1 MVVCAETVNKEL
13 QRFSGRI
20 HRTPVITCR
29 SVDKVA
35 GCNVFMKCEHLQKTG
50 SFKARGA
57 LNAVQKLKDE
67 GKVSGVVTHSSGNH
81 GQSLAWAAA
90 QVGLPCRVA
99 IPKNAP
105 PSKMDAMRGYG
116 AVLKLCEPTVKS
128 REDTCARLANEL
140 GYGKNKKNTA
150 MESFDNQDVMYGQV
164 ASADPVP
171 DIQGFLSSF
180 HE

>member
-1 MVVCAETVNKEL
+1 MVVCAETVNKAL

-20 HRTPVITCR
+20 HRTPIITCV
-29 SVDKVA
+29 SIDKVA
-35 GCNVFMKCEHLQKTG
+35 GCKVFMKCEHLQKTG

-81 GQSLAWAAA
+81 GQGLAWAAA

-99 IPKNAP
+99 VPNNAP

-116 AVLKLCEPTVKS
+116 AVLELCEPTVKS
-128 REDTCARLANEL
+128 R
-140 GYGKNKKNTA
+140 
-150 MESFDNQDVMYGQV
+150 
-164 ASADPVP
+164 
-171 DIQGFLSSF
+171 
-180 HE
+180 